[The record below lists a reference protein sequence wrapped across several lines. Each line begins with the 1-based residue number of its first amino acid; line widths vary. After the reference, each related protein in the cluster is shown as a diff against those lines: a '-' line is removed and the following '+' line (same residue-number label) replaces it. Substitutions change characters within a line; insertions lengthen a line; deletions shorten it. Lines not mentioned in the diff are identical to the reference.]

1 MERESYA
8 MTNEVTNEANDRR
21 LDPFERLYR
30 QLFPNYPSTFS
41 DKVLK
46 TDIKER
52 DHDYVVAI
60 DVPGID
66 KKDIHLNYDND
77 TLSIG
82 VRKDSFGDHEDKD
95 GNLLMS
101 ERHYGRMSR
110 SYRLPNVDPHG
121 ITAKNDNGILT
132 ITLPKR
138 PDSPASHIEIE

>member
-1 MERESYA
+1 MA
-8 MTNEVTNEANDRR
+8 NEITNEANDRR
-21 LDPFERLYR
+21 LDPFDRLAR
-30 QLFPNYPSTFS
+30 QFFGNYPSTFN
-41 DKVLK
+41 DKVLR

-52 DHDYVVAI
+52 EHDYVVAI
-60 DVPGID
+60 DVPGIE

-77 TLSIG
+77 TLSIS

-101 ERHYGRMSR
+101 ERQYGRMSR
-110 SYRLPNVDPHG
+110 SYRLPNVDSSG

-138 PDSPASHIEIE
+138 ADSAASHIEIE

>member
-1 MERESYA
+1 MANEI
-8 MTNEVTNEANDRR
+8 TNETNDRR
-21 LDPFERLYR
+21 LDPFDRLA
-30 QLFPNYPSTFS
+30 QQFFGNYPSTFS
-41 DKVLK
+41 DKVLR

-52 DHDYVVAI
+52 EHDYVVAI
-60 DVPGID
+60 DVPGIE

-77 TLSIG
+77 TLSIS

-110 SYRLPNVDPHG
+110 SYRLPNVDSSG

-138 PDSPASHIEIE
+138 ADSAASHIEIE

>member
-1 MERESYA
+1 MANEI
-8 MTNEVTNEANDRR
+8 TNETNDRP
-21 LDPFERLYR
+21 LDPFDRLAR
-30 QLFPNYPSTFS
+30 QVFGNYPSTFS
-41 DKVLK
+41 DKVLR

-52 DHDYVVAI
+52 EHDYVVAI
-60 DVPGID
+60 DVPGIE

-77 TLSIG
+77 TLSIS

-101 ERHYGRMSR
+101 ERHYGRMNR
-110 SYRLPNVDPHG
+110 SYRLPNVDSSG

-138 PDSPASHIEIE
+138 ADSAASHIEIE

>member
-1 MERESYA
+1 MANEI
-8 MTNEVTNEANDRR
+8 TNETNDRR
-21 LDPFERLYR
+21 LDPFDRLAR
-30 QLFPNYPSTFS
+30 QVFGNYPSTFS
-41 DKVLK
+41 DKVLR

-52 DHDYVVAI
+52 EHDYVVAI
-60 DVPGID
+60 DVPGIE

-77 TLSIG
+77 TLSIS

-101 ERHYGRMSR
+101 ERHYGRMIR
-110 SYRLPNVDPHG
+110 SYRLPNVDSSG

-138 PDSPASHIEIE
+138 ADSAASHIEIE

>member
-1 MERESYA
+1 MA
-8 MTNEVTNEANDRR
+8 NEITNEANDRR
-21 LDPFERLYR
+21 LDPFDRLAR
-30 QLFPNYPSTFS
+30 QFFGNYPSTFS
-41 DKVLK
+41 DKVLR

-52 DHDYVVAI
+52 EHDYVVAI
-60 DVPGID
+60 DVPSIE

-77 TLSIG
+77 TLSIS
-82 VRKDSFGDHEDKD
+82 VCKDSFGDHEDKD

-110 SYRLPNVDPHG
+110 SYRLPNVDSSG

-138 PDSPASHIEIE
+138 ADSAASHIEIE